1 MSEDLPLVLVVEDES
16 DLADLYAAW
25 LQGSYRG
32 RTAYGGHEALEKLDE
47 EVDII
52 LLDRRMPGLS
62 GDEVLDTVR
71 DRGIDCQ
78 VAMVT
83 AVEPDFDILGM
94 GFDDYLVK
102 PVSRDA
108 LLETVGNLE
117 LRGEYDAGV
126 QEMFSL
132 ASKKAL
138 LESEKT
144 ETELDES
151 DEYQELAERLEEL
164 REQLDSTV
172 DSMDENGEFESL
184 FRGFDDGDDS
194 FEESFGED
202 DPFGG
207 DADTDDGED
216 PFGGVQEESGF
227 DD

>member
-25 LQGSYRG
+25 LQGSYRV

-62 GDEVLDTVR
+62 GDEVLDAVR
-71 DRGIDCQ
+71 ERDIDCQ

-83 AVEPDFDILGM
+83 AVEPDFDILSM

-102 PVSRDA
+102 PVARDA
-108 LLETVGNLE
+108 LLETVDNLE
-117 LRGEYDAGV
+117 LRGEYDSGV

-138 LESEKT
+138 LEAEKT
-144 ETELDES
+144 ESELEDSE
-151 DEYQELAERLEEL
+151 EYQELEDRLEEL
-164 REQLDSTV
+164 REELDTAIG
-172 DSMDENGEFESL
+172 SMDEQGEFDTL
-184 FRGFDDGDDS
+184 FRDFDDADDP
-194 FEESFGED
+194 FDEEFGED

-207 DADTDDGED
+207 DAETEDED
-216 PFGGVQEESGF
+216 PFGGVQE
-227 DD
+227 

>member
-1 MSEDLPLVLVVEDES
+1 MTEDLPLVLVVEDES

-25 LQGSYRG
+25 LQNSYRV

-62 GDEVLDTVR
+62 GDEVLDAVG
-71 DRGIDCQ
+71 DRQIECQ

-83 AVEPDFDILGM
+83 AVEPDFDILSM

-102 PVSRDA
+102 PVARDA
-108 LLETVGNLE
+108 LLETVDNLE
-117 LRGEYDAGV
+117 LRSEYDTGV

-144 ETELDES
+144 ESELAES
-151 DEYQELAERLEEL
+151 EEYQELTERLEEL
-164 REQLDSTV
+164 REELDSTIG
-172 DSMDENGEFESL
+172 SMDDQAEFDSL
-184 FRGFDDGDDS
+184 FREFDDAEDP
-194 FEESFGED
+194 FEGEFGEG
-202 DPFGG
+202 DPFGA
-207 DADTDDGED
+207 DADTEDGDD
-216 PFGGVQEESGF
+216 PFGGVQE
-227 DD
+227 